1 MVLLG
6 GAALWTDSYGAAAG
20 GRAAT
25 FDGLE
30 GTALLREESNAV
42 LGLELLPVAADQFR
56 QLHGSGALGLG
67 HVALHE
73 SIEADGGV
81 GL

>member
-1 MVLLG
+1 
-6 GAALWTDSYGAAAG
+6 
-20 GRAAT
+20 
-25 FDGLE
+25 
-30 GTALLREESNAV
+30 V